1 MDGSHRSTMCASLQ
15 AQTFR
20 DQFDQLTKLGAKVF
34 GISGDSLDEQKS
46 FAAAQNLPFPLL
58 VDDNDALR
66 KVSHL
71 HRISCLRDS
80 IVRRDSE
87 FEPIS
92 LAPFLV
98 VKPS

>member
-1 MDGSHRSTMCASLQ
+1 MQ

-20 DQFDQLTKLGAKVF
+20 DQYDQLTKLGAKVF
-34 GISGDSLDEQKS
+34 GISGDTLDEQKS

-58 VDDNDALR
+58 VDANDALR
-66 KVSHL
+66 KVPSISL
-71 HRISCLRDS
+71 HTCETIACRDS
-80 IVRRDSE
+80 AFKE
-87 FEPIS
+87 IS